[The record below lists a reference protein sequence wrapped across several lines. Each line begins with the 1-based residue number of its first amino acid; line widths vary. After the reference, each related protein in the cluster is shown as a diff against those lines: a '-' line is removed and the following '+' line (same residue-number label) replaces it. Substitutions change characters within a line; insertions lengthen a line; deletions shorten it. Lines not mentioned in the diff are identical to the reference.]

1 MFQLPIV
8 PANMESVIN
17 DSIAYKLAKSGHFYV
32 NSRFHKDIIGFSKN
46 MIKEGLPLSI
56 SLGVSDRDY
65 EVLED
70 LYHQY
75 LQPNFLTIDIAHGHS
90 VKMENMLKWIRKT
103 FPNPPYIIAGNVS
116 TPEGV
121 RDLEAWGAD
130 CIKVGIGPGSAC
142 TTYAATGFGS
152 RGMQASVIA
161 DCVAAKKNPSTM
173 IMADG
178 GIKDPGD
185 IAKCLVLGAD
195 LVMAGGMFSGLVDS
209 PGSIIRGHDGK
220 QYKEF
225 WGSASVY
232 QAGKKNRI
240 EGTKMLIPFKE
251 RSLLEEL
258 EYIKESLQSA
268 VSYGGGMDLTCFKHV
283 KYIV

>member
-1 MFQLPIV
+1 
-8 PANMESVIN
+8 MECVIN

-32 NSRFHKDIIGFSKN
+32 HSRFHKNITGFSKT

-56 SLGVSDRDY
+56 SLGVNKKDY
-65 EVLED
+65 EAVED
-70 LYHQY
+70 LYSQY
-75 LQPNFLTIDIAHGHS
+75 LQPNYLTIDIAHGHS
-90 VKMENMLKWIRKT
+90 VKMEKMLTWIRTT
-103 FPNPPYIIAGNVS
+103 FPTPPFIIAGNVS

-161 DCVAAKKNPSTM
+161 ECSAARTKPTTM

-178 GIKDPGD
+178 GVKDPGD

-209 PGSIIRGHDGK
+209 PGRIVRGNDGK
-220 QYKEF
+220 NYKEF

-240 EGTKMLIPFKE
+240 EGTKKRVPYKDCSI
-251 RSLLEEL
+251 LEEFQ
-258 EYIKESLQSA
+258 YIRECLQSA
-268 VSYGGGMDLTCFKHV
+268 VSYGGGTDLSCFKEV
-283 KYIV
+283 RYVV